1 MLNLTKFFASIILLG
16 FATVLFAMTFQPA
29 DLRPTLDAGV
39 ATVPTDLDVSLIKN
53 KQVAPSPV
61 ALMSSTVRIHVVVEQ
76 TRLATE
82 KTPES
87 PEKEEWSGSGV
98 VYEKTDGKKGPIR
111 SRILSANHVLET
123 PAVGS
128 VKDDILEF
136 LGMQINTG
144 KVRTDSV
151 KIELQTADGR
161 ICNVQVLALGSSDTR
176 DVATAEADCDAGRV
190 AELANEVPTMGA
202 KVFVAGYSH
211 GVKLPMLTEGFVSG
225 WMDGYLLTSAAAVSG
240 NSGGPVFHNGKVIGL
255 LVRADRSYPHLSFA
269 VTLEECMAR
278 IAQTPSL

>member
-39 ATVPTDLDVSLIKN
+39 VTMPTDLDVSLIKN
-53 KQVAPSPV
+53 KQVALSPV

-98 VYEKTDGKKGPIR
+98 VYEKTNGKQGPVR

-123 PAVGS
+123 PVIGS

-136 LGMQINTG
+136 LGMQINNG
-144 KVRTDSV
+144 KIRTDSV

-225 WMDGYLLTSAAAVSG
+225 WMDGYLLTSGAAVGG

-255 LVRADRSYPHLSFA
+255 LVRADRSYPHLSLA
-269 VTLEECMAR
+269 VTLEECMTR
-278 IAQTPSL
+278 IAQTPPL